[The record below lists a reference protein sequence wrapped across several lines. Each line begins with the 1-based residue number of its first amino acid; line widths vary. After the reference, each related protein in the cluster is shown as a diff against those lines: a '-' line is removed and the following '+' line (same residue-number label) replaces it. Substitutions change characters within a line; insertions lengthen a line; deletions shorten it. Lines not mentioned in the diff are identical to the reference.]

1 MGLGQMLSKAQISEC
16 FRRPKYPAVHW
27 LRAVISSGQPLAQ
40 GRHWLKEASGSLGA
54 VGDDVAVETDA
65 KPAGG
70 LAGALRADP
79 VTTWQ
84 RRTDGRFRQGMIILA
99 ETTEIEET
107 GAARR

>member
-1 MGLGQMLSKAQISEC
+1 MAAWALWVTTWPL
-16 FRRPKYPAVHW
+16 RP
-27 LRAVISSGQPLAQ
+27 
-40 GRHWLKEASGSLGA
+40 
-54 VGDDVAVETDA
+54 DA